1 MGSQENGVGGSM
13 KVGDLVEGFSTNVVG
28 LKGILTKVERRE
40 GTASTFGRTIYY
52 ILWSDGT
59 VGTIIADYGS
69 AVLVYW
75 CVDGDDDGDYEE
87 MIEKMFIENLK
98 K

>member
-40 GTASTFGRTIYY
+40 GTASTFGRTVFY

-59 VGTIIADYGS
+59 HRKHMRHQFTTE
-69 AVLVYW
+69 LT
-75 CVDGDDDGDYEE
+75 
-87 MIEKMFIENLK
+87 
-98 K
+98 